1 MTRLNLSIAIG
12 NYDRIRPLAD
22 GEVQMDGV
30 DPVFMFLSPEEI
42 FFRAFRHAEFDIC
55 ELSLS
60 SYTLKTAQQDCA
72 YVAVPI
78 FPSRAFRHNAITV
91 RTDRIS
97 RPEDMKGRRIG
108 IPEYQLTANV
118 WVRALLADQYGVMP
132 ADIDWVRG
140 GLEAPGRVE
149 KVGLTLPADVRIEAA
164 PPTATLSAM
173 LEAGEIDGIIAPRSP
188 SCRGKQGVPVG
199 WLFPDPVK
207 AATEYFNETRIFPI
221 MHVLG
226 LRRSLVDRHPWLPT
240 AVMKAFSRAKTV
252 AMERLLDASASK
264 IMLPFT
270 EERVHEARALMG
282 EDFWSYGLEANRHVL
297 DTFLRHHH
305 RQGLSPCQLA
315 PEELFEPSS
324 LEAFKI

>member
-1 MTRLNLSIAIG
+1 MTRLHLSIAIG

-42 FFRAFRHAEFDIC
+42 FFRAFRHVEFDIC

-60 SYTLKTAQQDCA
+60 SYTLKTAAQDCP

-78 FPSRAFRHNAITV
+78 FPSRAFRHNAISV
-91 RTDRIS
+91 RTDRIA

-118 WVRALLADQYGVMP
+118 WARALLEDQYGVLP
-132 ADIDWVRG
+132 SDIKWVRG
-140 GLEAPGRVE
+140 GLEEPGRVE
-149 KVGLTLPADVRIEAA
+149 KIGLSLPADVQIEAA
-164 PPTATLSAM
+164 PQTATLSSL
-173 LEAGEIDGIIAPRSP
+173 LEAGEIDGIIAPRPP
-188 SCRGKQGVPVG
+188 SCFGKEGARVG

-207 AATEYFNETRIFPI
+207 AATEYFKQTRIFPI

-226 LRRSLVDRHPWLPT
+226 IRHDLVERHPWLPA
-240 AVMKAFSRAKTV
+240 AVTKAFSRAKTV
-252 AMERLLDASASK
+252 AIERLLDPSASK
-264 IMLPFT
+264 ITLPFT
-270 EERVHEARALMG
+270 EERVREARAMMG

-297 DTFLRHHH
+297 QTFLRHHH
-305 RQGLSPCQLA
+305 RQGLSPRQLT
-315 PEELFEPSS
+315 PDELFEPSS
-324 LEAFKI
+324 LEAFRI